1 MAAHLRQCISL
12 NLDCGDICAATATIA
27 TRRTGS
33 NEELIRSVLATCVTA
48 CRLCG
53 EECRKHAQMHEHCR
67 HCAESCDRCDKACDA
82 ALTSL

>member
-1 MAAHLRQCISL
+1 MVAHLRQCIRL
-12 NLDCGDICAATATIA
+12 NLDCADICAATARVA

-33 NEELIRSVLATCVTA
+33 NEELIRSMLATCVTW

-53 EECRKHAQMHEHCR
+53 AECRKHAGMHEHCR
-67 HCAESCDRCDKACDA
+67 YCAESCERCEKECDA